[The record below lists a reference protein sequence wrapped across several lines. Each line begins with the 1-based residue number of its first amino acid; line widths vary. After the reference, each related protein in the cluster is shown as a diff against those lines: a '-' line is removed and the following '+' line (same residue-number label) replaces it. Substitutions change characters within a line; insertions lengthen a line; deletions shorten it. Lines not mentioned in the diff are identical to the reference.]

1 MTSTACSV
9 SGVGAAAFPVAAALL
24 EVIELEL
31 EAATLEEETLA
42 SDLLSSELQPASPT
56 VTASAAVAVAT
67 ETRRILAGR
76 SIFSNLSAR
85 SASGLTECGLGQ
97 ANMVIRLSI
106 AAQM

>member
-24 EVIELEL
+24 E
-31 EAATLEEETLA
+31 ATTLEEETLA
-42 SDLLSSELQPASPT
+42 SDLLSSELHPASPT

-97 ANMVIRLSI
+97 ANMDIRLSI